1 MCWRLQATTESLKD
15 PDFTYHFYDIGLISC
30 LELWLGV
37 IVNCMPT
44 LGPLPHAYIKPIISK
59 LRSSVLSGESQYSER
74 GIHLDSLAS
83 KVPRRRYYNISSS
96 NHVNTNYAVQ
106 TECAYDPNTAPPWCS
121 CKSGR
126 GPCSP
131 GYRVASFQ
139 LTQTKYLGNI
149 AVNRHNDWLE

>member
-44 LGPLPHAYIKPIISK
+44 LGPLPHAYIRPLISK

-106 TECAYDPNTAPPWCS
+106 TEYAYDPNTAPPDAAANQGVVHVRQDIES
-121 CKSGR
+121 Q
-126 GPCSP
+126 
-131 GYRVASFQ
+131 VF
-139 LTQTKYLGNI
+139 N
-149 AVNRHNDWLE
+149 

>member
-106 TECAYDPNTAPPWCS
+106 TECAYDPNTAPP
-121 CKSGR
+121 
-126 GPCSP
+126 
-131 GYRVASFQ
+131 
-139 LTQTKYLGNI
+139 
-149 AVNRHNDWLE
+149 